1 MQPANL
7 SYVRTPVASPNTD
20 ADVRA
25 TIEALEA
32 EYKSQEHNH
41 RSGYQNMLELREMLG
56 SDVTPERVR
65 FTHAFLS
72 GSVRTSTTRLESAFR
87 AFVTGDSDLS
97 DFYAETLDSETKL
110 RSAKR
115 FMNSDAPEQIAE
127 ALNSGDTRKAFYRWI
142 GRRVVAEPRE
152 RIHEE
157 HEAATERV
165 APENEAD
172 YYARAT
178 KANFG
183 LWLLGEDRVCI
194 DHRIHQAIRPI
205 LEACMVESPT
215 RAESNPRN
223 RAERMSGDKRRP
235 TDVDFVHDS
244 LKWHYE
250 EQQAYWEVVKRTVAT
265 YTDIPEEIIPQVAF
279 NMNADKSTTH
289 AEALIGLGGA

>member
-20 ADVRA
+20 TDVRA
-25 TIEALEA
+25 VIDALA
-32 EYKSQEHNH
+32 NEYSRN
-41 RSGYQNMLELREMLG
+41 RAAYDNMQRLRETLG
-56 SDVTPERVR
+56 EDVTPERVR
-65 FTHAFLS
+65 FTHALLS

-87 AFVTGDSDLS
+87 AFVTGDSNLS
-97 DFYAETLDSETKL
+97 EFYSKTLDSECKL
-110 RSAKR
+110 QSARR

-127 ALNSGDTRKAFYRWI
+127 ALNRGDTRTAFYRWI

-152 RIHEE
+152 RMHED

-194 DHRIHQAIRPI
+194 DHRIHAAVKPI
-205 LEACMVESPT
+205 LRATMADEAT
-215 RAESNPRN
+215 RAETNPRN
-223 RAERMSGDKRRP
+223 RAERMSGDKRKP
-235 TDVDFVHDS
+235 TQVEFVHDS

-250 EQQAYWEVVKRTVAT
+250 EQQAFWMVVRRTVET
-265 YTDIPEEIIPQVAF
+265 YTDIPGELIPQVAF
-279 NMNADKSTTH
+279 NMNRETTTH
-289 AEALIGLGGA
+289 TEALIGLGGA